1 MRYDYETKFYSFSF
15 TDFLNGDVKLVT
27 ITCNFLNGKNI
38 RKCFINGNE
47 EDSWWETGQV
57 MDLDSQDIS
66 GEFTVNFFDESEL
79 DE

>member
-1 MRYDYETKFYSFSF
+1 MFYKWQWGG
-15 TDFLNGDVKLVT
+15 FLVGDRTSYGLG
-27 ITCNFLNGKNI
+27 L
-38 RKCFINGNE
+38 
-47 EDSWWETGQV
+47 V